1 MCSSDLFGC
10 FAMFAT
16 VIVTGVAAGSS
27 ITDATPSADVADVDA
42 IITTADVDTENLIDT
57 EEEDEEAK
65 RNLRLTRTYRNNR
78 NRDDDYRR
86 RRRDDD
92 NYRRRDDDF
101 SGNSNRKCSCSRC
114 EDWVRSAK
122 RWRTNESRCR
132 RYLEDRA
139 DDHNCRM
146 TSNHRNNICRDIRNN
161 RNRSNREICRRNGSF
176 C

>member
-1 MCSSDLFGC
+1 ML
-10 FAMFAT
+10 AT
-16 VIVTGVAAGSS
+16 VMVTGVAAGSS
-27 ITDATPSADVADVDA
+27 ITTDATPSADVADVDA
-42 IITTADVDTENLIDT
+42 IITTADVDTENLIDS
-57 EEEDEEAK
+57 EEEDEEQ
-65 RNLRLTRTYRNNR
+65 RELRLTRTYRNNR
-78 NRDDDYRR
+78 GRRRDDDRYNNDRY
-86 RRRDDD
+86 RRDDD

-161 RNRSNREICRRNGSF
+161 RNRSNREICRRNGSY